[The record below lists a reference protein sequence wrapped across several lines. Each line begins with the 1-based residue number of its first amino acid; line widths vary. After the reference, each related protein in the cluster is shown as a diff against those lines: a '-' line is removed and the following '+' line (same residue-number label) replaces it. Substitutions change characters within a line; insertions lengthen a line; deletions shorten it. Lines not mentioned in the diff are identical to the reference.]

1 MTSLSPLLFI
11 WHLLL
16 RHLPSHVSMH
26 RAPSRVQLGYTGRDS
41 RDRDAGGRPDSRRG
55 GPSSRGPAGSLRD
68 RDRDWDRE
76 RAGALVPMLPMHV
89 PPPAAAVSMFNRNAP
104 PNAHHHLPPPPPPA
118 VHHGGLYG
126 SQGAPQPMVR
136 SFGDSVPGRGGGGGA
151 GGGGGSS
158 FVQPGLLPASA
169 YSSGQS
175 SRSGGAA
182 FGSSAGAGTGGGGG
196 GYGGTR
202 GMGSG
207 VSGSRPVASGG
218 MVQPGL
224 QADAAVGGGGVAA
237 APYSGMYGSGSG
249 IQGGGAS
256 SFDMAAGQKR
266 NYSTAMQVWRH
277 GMAHGR

>member
-1 MTSLSPLLFI
+1 MRPPSP
-11 WHLLL
+11 
-16 RHLPSHVSMH
+16 PG
-26 RAPSRVQLGYTGRDS
+26 RVQLGYTGRDS
-41 RDRDAGGRPDSRRG
+41 RDRDAGSRPDSRRG
-55 GPSSRGPAGSLRD
+55 GPSSRGPAGGLRD

-76 RAGALVPMLPMHV
+76 RAGALVPMLPMHM

-118 VHHGGLYG
+118 VHHGSMYG

-136 SFGDSVPGRGGGGGA
+136 SVGDSGRGGGGA
-151 GGGGGSS
+151 GGGGGSSS

-182 FGSSAGAGTGGGGG
+182 FGNSAGTGGGGS
-196 GYGGTR
+196 GYGSSR

-207 VSGSRPVASGG
+207 VSGSRPMASGG

-237 APYSGMYGSGSG
+237 APYSGMYGGGG

-266 NYSTAMQVWRH
+266 NYSTAMQVRWH
-277 GMAHGR
+277 GMA